1 MCVLRRIILH
11 DYFES
16 AEGGGKLSLIL
27 AKAFEADLGYGFKTE
42 NHPYFE
48 GGLSSVG
55 EHDLECYSRIP
66 VWRQLRLARAFQ
78 KRTNFLDSYEVAI
91 YSGFYAPLAVFNH
104 GGQRNF
110 YYCHTPP
117 RFIYDQRHFYL
128 SMIPFWQRPILLG
141 LISYIKPRYEK
152 AVAQM
157 DMIIANSENVRQ
169 RLSRY
174 LGCKA
179 IVVYPPC
186 ETEHFRWQGQGD
198 FYLSTAR
205 LDSLKR
211 VDLIVKAFIKMPD
224 KKLVVTSGGLEL
236 DRLKRL
242 ARDASNI
249 TFTGWVGEGE
259 LQRLVGNSI
268 ATIYVPKEED
278 FGMSPVESMAAG
290 KPVIGVAEGGLL
302 ETVVDGETGFL
313 LRPDPRKE
321 DIIGA
326 IRRMDGSMALEMRG
340 ACEERAQQFDAK
352 IFIEKMREVME
363 KKGDL

>member
-1 MCVLRRIILH
+1 MRRIILH

-27 AKAFEADLGYGFKTE
+27 AKAFKADLGYGFKTE

-48 GGLSSVG
+48 GGLSSIG
-55 EHDLECYSRIP
+55 EHDLGCYSRIP

-78 KRTNFLDSYEVAI
+78 KRTHFLAAYEEAI
-91 YSGFYAPLAVFNH
+91 FSGVYAPMAVFNH
-104 GGQRNF
+104 GGQRSF

-117 RFIYDQRHFYL
+117 RFIYDQQHFYL

-141 LISYIKPRYEK
+141 LISYMKPRYEK

-157 DMIIANSENVRQ
+157 DTIIANSENVRQ
-169 RLSRY
+169 RLHRY

-186 ETEHFRWQGQGD
+186 ETEHFRWRGQED

-224 KKLVVTSGGLEL
+224 KKLVVTSGGPEL

-242 ARDASNI
+242 SRNVSNI
-249 TFTGWVGEGE
+249 IFTGWVGEGE

-278 FGMSPVESMAAG
+278 FGMSPLESMAAG

-302 ETVVDGETGFL
+302 ETVIDGKTGFL
-313 LRPDPRKE
+313 LRQNPQEE
-321 DIIGA
+321 DITDA
-326 IRRMDGSMALEMRG
+326 VRRMDGSMALEMRG
-340 ACEERAQQFDAK
+340 TCEERAQQFDVK
-352 IFIEKMREVME
+352 IFIEKMKVVME